1 MKIPFLLGRLVFG
14 GFFLYNGI
22 HHFQDRKTLAQYAK
36 SKNIPLADAAIVGT
50 GLMLIAGGASIL
62 AGVKPKYGA
71 ALIAGF
77 LAGVSPVI
85 HNFWRMEDPD
95 QRMNDVENFAKNLAL
110 LGAALALMAVE
121 EPWPVS
127 VPVAQPTA
135 GTRLRKLMGRV
146 AA

>member
-1 MKIPFLLGRLVFG
+1 MKIPFLLGRLIFG

-22 HHFQDRKTLAQYAK
+22 HHLQDRKILAKYLK
-36 SKNIPLADAAIVGT
+36 SRNVPAADAAIISTAVMQ
-50 GLMLIAGGASIL
+50 LAGGASLL

-77 LAGVSPVI
+77 LAGVSPI
-85 HNFWRMEDPD
+85 MHNFWSMEDPD
-95 QRMNDVENFAKNLAL
+95 QRMNNMENFAKNLAL

-127 VPVAQPTA
+127 VPLAKPTA